1 MVEPETWDRV
11 LYNDRSLVILIFILD
26 RFNFID
32 PFILVLKTI
41 SIKLSENINK
51 LNNSATIT

>member
-1 MVEPETWDRV
+1 MIIEILGLRRVVEPETWDRV

-32 PFILVLKTI
+32 PFILVLK
-41 SIKLSENINK
+41 KHVDH
-51 LNNSATIT
+51 